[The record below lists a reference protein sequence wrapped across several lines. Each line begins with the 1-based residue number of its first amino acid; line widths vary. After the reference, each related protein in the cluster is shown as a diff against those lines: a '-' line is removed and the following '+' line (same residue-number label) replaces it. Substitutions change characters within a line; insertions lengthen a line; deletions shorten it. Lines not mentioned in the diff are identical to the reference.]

1 MLKYTHNVN
10 EYKGCTV
17 FVIKAMQYIEDKN
30 RHQSYFSTLVAVAAI
45 PPTTRNIFIQLKL
58 ANHKYVAG

>member
-1 MLKYTHNVN
+1 
-10 EYKGCTV
+10 
-17 FVIKAMQYIEDKN
+17 MQYIEDKN